1 MTAAQR
7 LALPAAWLGLIVLVG
22 VIEPDAFLTSAN
34 AQNILGSQAVLVVL
48 TMGLLIALTAG
59 DYDLSIASVLT
70 LSSMIVALLN
80 AQQGWPVGLAIVVA
94 VVARALAGLTTGG
107 VPRRHQHLA
116 RTLQS
121 MGLDRR
127 GVFRRHGSH
136 GPSAV
141 KRHELRAA
149 ALLRGR
155 ADLGS
160 GSVTAGGHRDARR
173 GRDVT

>member
-107 VPRRHQHLA
+107 VPRRHSILPGRFNPWGSIVA
-116 RTLQS
+116 VYFVVTEVTGLQQLGATS
-121 MGLDRR
+121 FVPQLFYG
-127 GVFRRHGSH
+127 G
-136 GPSAV
+136 GPISAV
-141 KRHELRAA
+141 AVSRLA
-149 ALLRGR
+149 
-155 ADLGS
+155 GS
-160 GSVTAGGHRDARR
+160 GMPGAGE
-173 GRDVT
+173 T